1 MERNHLDPLKPAH
14 RDRRENDAGRTVS
27 KGQENYDSATPQ
39 AATTLGNSIRQTGM
53 RSLCQKALV
62 LVISFNVQIFRKVN
76 KKRSVKNGLDLG
88 KWKMKSDF

>member
-39 AATTLGNSIRQTGM
+39 DATTLGNSIRQTGM

-62 LVISFNVQIFRKVN
+62 LVKPSSLSMFKFSEK
-76 KKRSVKNGLDLG
+76 
-88 KWKMKSDF
+88 